1 MELKGRYPE
10 NLYGP
15 QRETHITY
23 IYIYIHWILLGLWS
37 LFWLAVADKV
47 T

>member
-10 NLYGP
+10 NLSGP
-15 QRETHITY
+15 QRETHIT
-23 IYIYIHWILLGLWS
+23 YIHWILLGLWS